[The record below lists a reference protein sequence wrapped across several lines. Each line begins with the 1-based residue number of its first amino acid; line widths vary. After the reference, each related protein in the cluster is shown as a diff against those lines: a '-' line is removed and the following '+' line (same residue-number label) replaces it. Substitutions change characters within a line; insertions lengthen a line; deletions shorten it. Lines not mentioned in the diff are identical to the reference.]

1 MDKIKQ
7 LIKKAVKAQ
16 SKADILRQG
25 IAQKAMDY
33 VESGLED
40 SITCEYIA
48 SDGLVICFEAPDEG
62 SLAPRT
68 VPVDVYFRE
77 ARKHESFTKDDFDR
91 YSI

>member
-7 LIKKAVKAQ
+7 LIRKAVRAQ

-25 IAQKAMDY
+25 IAQEALIFLKP
-33 VESGLED
+33 GLED
-40 SITCEYIA
+40 CISCEYI
-48 SDGLVICFEAPDEG
+48 SDGLVICFEMPDDG

-77 ARKHESFTKDDFDR
+77 AEKSGSFTKEDFDR
-91 YSI
+91 HSI